1 MSLVPVS
8 TKVHS
13 LQHAWE
19 NWAKS
24 LSHKKATRL
33 KIDQYSMSY
42 QSLQEVEDSCRLYSA
57 YAWLAYRLPEFFP
70 DTEMAQELSRIAS
83 ARVDAMLQDQN
94 AAARK
99 RQPKRW
105 R

>member
-1 MSLVPVS
+1 
-8 TKVHS
+8 
-13 LQHAWE
+13 
-19 NWAKS
+19 
-24 LSHKKATRL
+24 
-33 KIDQYSMSY
+33 
-42 QSLQEVEDSCRLYSA
+42 
-57 YAWLAYRLPEFFP
+57 
-70 DTEMAQELSRIAS
+70 MAQELSRIAS